1 MRTENQLRRRETT
14 PRVTAWDSLT
24 TRRPPCRSRS
34 GGIIIHGIPPEA
46 EFPGIVPIDT
56 TLLGRSDQTAVAIT
70 GLAAFSNGFEI
81 QLTARSRPDDDD
93 VPGPGPGLGRARH
106 SFRFG
111 LQLPDGRKVFGRH
124 GPGRPGGPDKE
135 PEGPLLQ
142 AFAGGGTPL
151 SFLSRWWAWPLPPKG
166 ALEFVAEWPDLGLPE
181 SRVSLDAGM
190 ILDAADRAIRLWPE
204 PGAA

>member
-1 MRTENQLRRRETT
+1 MAAGCSAATAPGVPAART
-14 PRVTAWDSLT
+14 
-24 TRRPPCRSRS
+24 RSR
-34 GGIIIHGIPPEA
+34 
-46 EFPGIVPIDT
+46 
-56 TLLGRSDQTAVAIT
+56 
-70 GLAAFSNGFEI
+70 
-81 QLTARSRPDDDD
+81 
-93 VPGPGPGLGRARH
+93 
-106 SFRFG
+106 
-111 LQLPDGRKVFGRH
+111 K
-124 GPGRPGGPDKE
+124 
-135 PEGPLLQ
+135 GPLLH

>member
-1 MRTENQLRRRETT
+1 MGFFDDA
-14 PRVTAWDSLT
+14 PA
-24 TRRPPCRSRS
+24 PCRSRS

-46 EFPGIVPIDT
+46 EFPGIVPIDA
-56 TLLGRSDQTAVAIT
+56 TLLGRTGQAAVAIT

-81 QLTARSRPDDDD
+81 QLTARSRPSEGDDAR
-93 VPGPGPGLGRARH
+93 PGLGRAGR
-106 SFRFG
+106 SLRFG

-204 PGAA
+204 PSAP

>member
-1 MRTENQLRRRETT
+1 MA
-14 PRVTAWDSLT
+14 AWDSLT
-24 TRRPPCRSRS
+24 IAPAPVPEPLWRHHHPWD
-34 GGIIIHGIPPEA
+34 PPEA

-81 QLTARSRPDDDD
+81 QLTARSRPGGGDEAGPRMGRGPAL
-93 VPGPGPGLGRARH
+93 VPLRPAAARRRERYSAATAPGVPAART
-106 SFRFG
+106 
-111 LQLPDGRKVFGRH
+111 Q
-124 GPGRPGGPDKE
+124 E

>member
-1 MRTENQLRRRETT
+1 MGFFDDMPAPVPEPLWRHHH
-14 PRVTAWDSLT
+14 PWD
-24 TRRPPCRSRS
+24 
-34 GGIIIHGIPPEA
+34 PPEA

-56 TLLGRSDQTAVAIT
+56 TLLGRNDQTAVAIT

-81 QLTARSRPDDDD
+81 QLTALSRPDGGDEA
-93 VPGPGPGLGRARH
+93 GPGRARH

-124 GPGRPGGPDKE
+124 GRPPRGHDTE

-166 ALEFVAEWPDLGLPE
+166 ALEFVAEWRDLGLPE

-190 ILDAADRAIRLWPE
+190 ILDAPRRSVQLWPE
-204 PGAA
+204 DGG

>member
-1 MRTENQLRRRETT
+1 MT
-14 PRVTAWDSLT
+14 W
-24 TRRPPCRSRS
+24 
-34 GGIIIHGIPPEA
+34 
-46 EFPGIVPIDT
+46 
-56 TLLGRSDQTAVAIT
+56 
-70 GLAAFSNGFEI
+70 
-81 QLTARSRPDDDD
+81 
-93 VPGPGPGLGRARH
+93 PGPGLGRARH

-111 LQLPDGRKVFGRH
+111 LQLPDGKKVFGRH

-190 ILDAADRAIRLWPE
+190 ILDAADRATRLWPE

>member
-1 MRTENQLRRRETT
+1 MGFFDDAPT
-14 PRVTAWDSLT
+14 PVPEPLWRHHHPWD
-24 TRRPPCRSRS
+24 
-34 GGIIIHGIPPEA
+34 PPEA
-46 EFPGIVPIDT
+46 EFAGIVPIDA
-56 TLLGRSDQTAVAIT
+56 TLLGRSDRAAVAIT

-81 QLTARSRPDDDD
+81 QLTARSRPDGGDE
-93 VPGPGPGLGRARH
+93 PGPGLGRAQH

-111 LQLPDGRKVFGRH
+111 LQLPDGRKVLDRH
-124 GPGRPGGPDKE
+124 GRPPRGHDTE